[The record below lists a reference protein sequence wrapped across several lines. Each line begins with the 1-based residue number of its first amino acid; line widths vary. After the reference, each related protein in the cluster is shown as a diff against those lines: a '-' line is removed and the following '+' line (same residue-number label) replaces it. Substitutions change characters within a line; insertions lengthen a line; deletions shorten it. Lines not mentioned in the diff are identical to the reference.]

1 MTTPALVLVDIQQ
14 GFVETAYYG
23 GHRNNPEAEKNAGR
37 LLRIWRK
44 KGWPVVHIHHHST
57 NPKSPLHFEKPGVK
71 AHAEVVPTASEA
83 CFKKTVHSGFIEN
96 PLQRFLE
103 EKKIS
108 KLVFSGITTNHC
120 VSTNVRMAN
129 NLGFECLVV
138 ADATAAFDQKGPQGE
153 RIAAEMIHRV
163 ALASLQGEFAQ
174 LQTTEELL
182 KQIDTGEIPMVNT

>member
-14 GFVETAYYG
+14 GFVEADYYG
-23 GHRNNPEAEKNAGR
+23 GHRNNPQAEKNAGR
-37 LLRIWRK
+37 LLRAWRK

-57 NPKSPLHFEKPGVK
+57 NPKSPLHFQKPGVE
-71 AHAEVVPTASEA
+71 AHAEVVPLAGET
-83 CFKKTVHSGFIEN
+83 CFKKSVHSGFIEN
-96 PLQRFLE
+96 PLQTFLE
-103 EKKIS
+103 ENQIS
-108 KLVFSGITTNHC
+108 KLVFGGITTNHC

-129 NLGFECLVV
+129 NLGFECLVIT
-138 ADATAAFDQKGPQGE
+138 DATAAFDQKGPQGE

-182 KQIDTGEIPMVNT
+182 TQMAAGEIPMANT